1 MGLLSRG
8 AQVRVLPGALPRF
21 ARNLRQAVPQSRR
34 VSRSALDA
42 NGSESYRARQSFQCF
57 TGIGKQRLE
66 ATVDDFVDVVRSMM
80 FGLEIDPR
88 IVDASPVEM
97 LRTKPQ
103 RSLRM
108 RHLLP
113 YLVTD

>member
-1 MGLLSRG
+1 
-8 AQVRVLPGALPRF
+8 
-21 ARNLRQAVPQSRR
+21 
-34 VSRSALDA
+34 
-42 NGSESYRARQSFQCF
+42 
-57 TGIGKQRLE
+57 
-66 ATVDDFVDVVRSMM
+66 VVRSMM

>member
-1 MGLLSRG
+1 
-8 AQVRVLPGALPRF
+8 
-21 ARNLRQAVPQSRR
+21 
-34 VSRSALDA
+34 
-42 NGSESYRARQSFQCF
+42 
-57 TGIGKQRLE
+57 
-66 ATVDDFVDVVRSMM
+66 MM

-97 LRTKPQ
+97 LRTTPQ